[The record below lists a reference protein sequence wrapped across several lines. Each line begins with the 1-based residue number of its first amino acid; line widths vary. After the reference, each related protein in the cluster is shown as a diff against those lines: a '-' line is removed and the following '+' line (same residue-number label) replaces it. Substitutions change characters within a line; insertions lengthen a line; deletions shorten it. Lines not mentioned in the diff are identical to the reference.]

1 MVFVRYLHAAS
12 VASPGS
18 WQNPITGL
26 RLTEEFFL
34 HVFPRHHQ
42 SVYILEI
49 VRWDVGMFCAR
60 PPASF
65 GQNCFG
71 RIIFFASTENAAE
84 NKFVKWKSHH
94 LQWWWLSGNQ
104 QRQLVYLSCSQC
116 LLEGI
121 VGTNPWKQWCPAEAL
136 WHWSHQK
143 PVRPCVFGYQVN
155 LQEDHE
161 KDHLLHFKEK
171 DSSIFLDGS
180 WRMNTAFLIYLFQL
194 GEKKGILLLITSGQA
209 TVTFLPESV
218 VFVVQCLS
226 PGVGGTACVHAL
238 LIRQCKYEKDEERE
252 QLQCGRHKL
261 ISHKQCCH
269 LSFLAEICLNS
280 TAKSTHPQR
289 ICHQYRTRYYYPNYV
304 DAML

>member
-12 VASPGS
+12 VASPGN

-42 SVYILEI
+42 SVYLLEI

-104 QRQLVYLSCSQC
+104 QRQLVYLSCSQ
-116 LLEGI
+116 
-121 VGTNPWKQWCPAEAL
+121 
-136 WHWSHQK
+136 
-143 PVRPCVFGYQVN
+143 CVFGYQVN

-226 PGVGGTACVHAL
+226 PGVGGTACVHTL

-261 ISHKQCCH
+261 ISHKRCCH